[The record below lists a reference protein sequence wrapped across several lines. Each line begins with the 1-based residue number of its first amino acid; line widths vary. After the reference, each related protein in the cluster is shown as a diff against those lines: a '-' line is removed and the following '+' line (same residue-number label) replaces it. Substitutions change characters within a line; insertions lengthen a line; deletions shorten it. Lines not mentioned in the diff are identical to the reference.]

1 MAGMTKMNKRQKKK
15 FHKKYEFKSFKLYK
29 VYKLQQELLLYI
41 SKELNVPRFVADI
54 VLHAQYG
61 LGYMK
66 EVKKEINNH
75 E

>member
-1 MAGMTKMNKRQKKK
+1 MNKRQKKK
-15 FHKKYEFKSFKLYK
+15 FNKKYEFKSFKVCK
-29 VYKLQQELLLYI
+29 AYKLQHELLLYI

-61 LGYMK
+61 LGYRK
-66 EVKKEINNH
+66 ELRKEINNH